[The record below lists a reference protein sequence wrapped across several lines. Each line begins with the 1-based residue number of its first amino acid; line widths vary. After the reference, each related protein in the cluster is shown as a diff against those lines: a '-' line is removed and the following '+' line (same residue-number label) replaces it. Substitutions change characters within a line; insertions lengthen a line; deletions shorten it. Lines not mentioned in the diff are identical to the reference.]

1 MTRNTSPR
9 FFSFAILA
17 YIEKRGTDDEEMYER
32 YLYIVLSR
40 IGNLQT
46 FNTVR
51 ARTGRCQLRGEAHF
65 IA

>member
-9 FFSFAILA
+9 PLSLCDSRI
-17 YIEKRGTDDEEMYER
+17 YEKRGTDDEEMYER

-51 ARTGRCQLRGEAHF
+51 REQAVALS
-65 IA
+65 